1 VNRTT
6 HFLLPLVAALA
17 WSLAAARA
25 EAAKVLIVRPAAASP
40 ELNETVSRLK
50 GEVLSLGLELAI
62 VERPATPRAPAVESH
77 AWLERLAAERDIDA
91 IIDVSNDARPA
102 RIDIWVFADQG
113 GERRTEL
120 AHIVLEADAENA
132 PERLAIRAIDALRAR
147 LAEIDLAAKERHTAR
162 PAGQPPP
169 TVAESPPRT
178 SSAAMGHVDLQ
189 AGAAMLSSID
199 GVGPALMP
207 IVRIGWSARPWLELQ
222 ATVAGF
228 GSRPAIVSTRG
239 SARVDQEYAVV
250 GAGTCARA
258 GRTLQPCVAFA
269 GGVLRTAIDG
279 EADAPAD
286 AHFVERWSFLLD
298 AGAGAR
304 LNLPGRYHL
313 TLAAHVQVAEP
324 YIAIHVVDTL
334 VATSG
339 RPNVLLSL
347 TLGAWL

>member
-62 VERPATPRAPAVESH
+62 VERPATLRATAAESH
-77 AWLERLAAERDIDA
+77 AWVARMAAERDIDA
-91 IIDVSNDARPA
+91 VIDVSNDALPA
-102 RIDIWVFADQG
+102 RIDIWVFQG
-113 GERRTEL
+113 GERRTEV
-120 AHIVLEADAENA
+120 AHIVLVADAENA

-147 LAEIDLAAKERHTAR
+147 LAEIDLAAKEKHTAR

-178 SSAAMGHVDLQ
+178 SAAAMGHVDLQ

-228 GSRPAIVSTRG
+228 GSRPAVVSASG
-239 SARVDQEYAVV
+239 SARVGQEYAVV
-250 GAGTCARA
+250 GAGSCARA
-258 GRTLQPCVAFA
+258 GRTLQPCVALA

-279 EADAPAD
+279 AADAPAD

-304 LNLPGRYHL
+304 LNLPGRYHV

>member
-6 HFLLPLVAALA
+6 HFLLPLIAVLA
-17 WSLAAARA
+17 WSLAAGRA

-40 ELNETVSRLK
+40 ELNETLSRLK

-62 VERPATPRAPAVESH
+62 VERPATPRATAAESH
-77 AWLERLAAERDIDA
+77 AWVERMAAEREIDA
-91 IIDVSNDARPA
+91 VIDVSGEMPSGQ
-102 RIDIWVFADQG
+102 IDIWVFAG
-113 GERRTEL
+113 AERRSENARVAL
-120 AHIVLEADAENA
+120 GANAEDA

-147 LAEIDLAAKERHTAR
+147 LVEIDLAAKGRHTTG
-162 PAGQPPP
+162 PAGEPPA
-169 TVAESPPRT
+169 TVAESPPRVLAT
-178 SSAAMGHVDLQ
+178 AMGRVDLQ
-189 AGAAMLSSID
+189 AGAAMLTSVD

-207 IVRIGWSARPWLELQ
+207 MVRIGWSARPWLELQ

-228 GSRPAIVSTRG
+228 GSRPAVVSASG
-239 SARVDQEYAVV
+239 SARVGQEYAVV
-250 GAGTCARA
+250 GAGVCAFA
-258 GRTLQPCVAFA
+258 GRTLQPCVALA

-304 LNLPGRYHL
+304 MNVLGRYHL

-334 VATSG
+334 VASSG

>member
-6 HFLLPLVAALA
+6 HLLLPLVAALA

-50 GEVLSLGLELAI
+50 GEVLSLALELAI

-91 IIDVSNDARPA
+91 VIDVSNDALPA
-102 RIDIWVFADQG
+102 RIDIWVFQG
-113 GERRTEL
+113 GERRTET

-147 LAEIDLAAKERHTAR
+147 LAEIDLASKEKHTAR

-189 AGAAMLSSID
+189 AGAAMLTGVD

-228 GSRPAIVSTRG
+228 GSRPAVVSTSG
-239 SARVDQEYAVV
+239 SARVGQDYAVV

-258 GRTLQPCVAFA
+258 GRTLQPCVALA

-286 AHFVERWSFLLD
+286 AHFVEQWSFLLD

>member
-1 VNRTT
+1 M
-6 HFLLPLVAALA
+6 
-17 WSLAAARA
+17 
-25 EAAKVLIVRPAAASP
+25 
-40 ELNETVSRLK
+40 
-50 GEVLSLGLELAI
+50 
-62 VERPATPRAPAVESH
+62 
-77 AWLERLAAERDIDA
+77 
-91 IIDVSNDARPA
+91 
-102 RIDIWVFADQG
+102 
-113 GERRTEL
+113 
-120 AHIVLEADAENA
+120 
-132 PERLAIRAIDALRAR
+132 
-147 LAEIDLAAKERHTAR
+147 AEIDLATKAR
-162 PAGQPPP
+162 PTAQLARHPP
-169 TVAESPPRT
+169 TPVAESPPQT
-178 SSAAMGHVDLQ
+178 SAAAMGHVDLQ

-228 GSRPAIVSTRG
+228 GSRPAVVSASG
-239 SARVDQEYAVV
+239 SARVGQEYAVV

-258 GRTLQPCVAFA
+258 GRTLQPCVALA

-334 VATSG
+334 AATSG